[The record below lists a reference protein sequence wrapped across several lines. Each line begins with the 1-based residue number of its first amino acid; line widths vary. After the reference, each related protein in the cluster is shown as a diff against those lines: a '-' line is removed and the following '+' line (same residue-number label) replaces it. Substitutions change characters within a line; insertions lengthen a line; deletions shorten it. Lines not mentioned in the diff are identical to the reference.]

1 MLTELTLEGKISDN
15 LLHYCMVNYLQHY
28 KSSFGQCKVKKVRSR
43 HATDQQINRHSIVVN
58 H

>member
-43 HATDQQINRHSIVVN
+43 HATDQQINRHIQW
-58 H
+58 